1 MSEETV
7 LSLWHGRIA
16 IPPRT
21 MAQILSEVAEQFNV
35 SVADL
40 KGPARFRC
48 IVYPRQDAMWR
59 MVNEG
64 RWSLP
69 QIGRFFNRDHTTVI
83 WAWRQVEKRNALEQ
97 AA

>member
-7 LSLWHGRIA
+7 LSLWRGRIP
-16 IPPRT
+16 IRRT
-21 MAQILSEVAEQFNV
+21 MAQILAEVAEQSNV

-40 KGPARFRC
+40 KSPARFRC
-48 IVYPRQDAMWR
+48 IAWPRQEAMWR